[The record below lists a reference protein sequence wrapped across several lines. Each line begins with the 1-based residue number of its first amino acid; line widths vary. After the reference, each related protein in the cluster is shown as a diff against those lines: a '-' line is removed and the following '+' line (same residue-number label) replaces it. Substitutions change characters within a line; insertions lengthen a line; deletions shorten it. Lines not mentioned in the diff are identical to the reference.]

1 MNEFKHLLNKNVKL
15 KVAGHPIE
23 GQLCDFGNDILVIYK
38 ERKYMY
44 IPLTHVQKITLV
56 DNAVIED
63 NSTAPDL
70 PFAQEN
76 QMVFSYRL
84 MLRNAIGLYTQVRVV
99 GKNPLHGTIVNVLS
113 DYFVF
118 YSPVYKQIY
127 IPLSHLKWLTV
138 IDQDSSPY
146 SADNPLPQK
155 QPSSRSFEEQ
165 LKKWEGKLIVFDMG
179 EDPDKI
185 GILKSIK
192 GNLAELINTTGERVY
207 FKLNHA
213 KTVYLA

>member
-1 MNEFKHLLNKNVKL
+1 MNDFKHLLNKTVKL
-15 KVAGHPIE
+15 KVAGHLLE
-23 GQLCDFGNDILVIYK
+23 GQLCDFGNDIFVIYK
-38 ERKYMY
+38 EQKYVY
-44 IPLTHVQKITLV
+44 IPLMHVQKITLCEREM
-56 DNAVIED
+56 ED
-63 NSTAPDL
+63 KTLVPDS
-70 PFAQEN
+70 PFASEN
-76 QMVFSYRL
+76 HTAISYRN

-138 IDQDSSPY
+138 FDQDNSPY
-146 SADNPLPQK
+146 SLNNPLPLK

-165 LKKWEGKLIVFDMG
+165 LKKWEGQLVVFDMG

-185 GILKSIK
+185 GILNSLK
-192 GNLAELINTTGERVY
+192 GNFVELINTNGEKVY
-207 FKLNHA
+207 FKLAHA
-213 KTVYLA
+213 KSVYMV

>member
-1 MNEFKHLLNKNVKL
+1 MNDFKHLLNKNVKL
-15 KVAGHPIE
+15 KVAGHLLE
-23 GQLCDFGNDILVIYK
+23 GRFCDFGNDILVLYR
-38 ERKYMY
+38 ESKYLY
-44 IPLTHVQKITLV
+44 IPLTHVQKIILS
-56 DNAVIED
+56 DKAVIED
-63 NSTAPDL
+63 NSLSPDL
-70 PFAQEN
+70 PFAKEN
-76 QMVFSYRL
+76 HTFFSYRM
-84 MLRNAIGLYTQVRVV
+84 MLRNAIGLYTQIRVV

-118 YSPVYKQIY
+118 YSPVYKQIF

-138 IDQDSSPY
+138 YEQDNSHY
-146 SADNPLPQK
+146 SMYNPIPQK
-155 QPSSRSFEEQ
+155 QSFSRSFEEQ

-185 GILKSIK
+185 GILNSIK
-192 GNLAELINTTGERVY
+192 GNLAELISTTGEKVY